1 MLVVFEQLQVK
12 GAQASVGGVDQATEH
27 LAVAQRGVDQAGV
40 HLADVTAGQL
50 QVVGFGEA
58 DQSVGAVGELGV
70 QGDHMSAL
78 FLLTQYLVQLADGV
92 YLRILLGNLARQG
105 QGVGV
110 AEFRWRQPDQAFPG
124 IQFLD
129 LGISRR
135 GAGHAL
141 VDVVIGH
148 QRHPGVF
155 PDHVQLAGFMG
166 AAGQIAAQSAGD
178 THIEAVLVEVTGG
191 DFRQHGLFGEDPC
204 AEADHRFCR
213 GLGKSREQQGRAQ

>member
-1 MLVVFEQLQVK
+1 M
-12 GAQASVGGVDQATEH
+12 
-27 LAVAQRGVDQAGV
+27 
-40 HLADVTAGQL
+40 

-92 YLRILLGNLARQG
+92 HLRILLGNLARQG

-110 AEFRWRQPDQAFPG
+110 AEFRRRQPDQAFPG

-129 LGISRR
+129 LGISGGR
-135 GAGHAL
+135 AGHAL

-148 QRHPGVF
+148 Q
-155 PDHVQLAGFMG
+155 
-166 AAGQIAAQSAGD
+166 
-178 THIEAVLVEVTGG
+178 
-191 DFRQHGLFGEDPC
+191 
-204 AEADHRFCR
+204 
-213 GLGKSREQQGRAQ
+213 